1 MKALGFSE
9 MLVGLFTYETARC
22 SFPEKVTFMFLAVT
36 NFCLTLPSFSVIIRY
51 AALSSL
57 SFNIYSIKSSF
68 LF

>member
-1 MKALGFSE
+1 MKVPVFSE

-36 NFCLTLPSFSVIIRY
+36 NFCLTLPLFSGITRY

-57 SFNIYSIKSSF
+57 SLIFIV
-68 LF
+68 